1 MVEGSSPPPVD
12 MSHVDP
18 GLQPILI
25 ALLFGFPAAA
35 LIVLIVRFWRKA
47 SEKRLGGGRCSSVR
61 YANLSRC

>member
-1 MVEGSSPPPVD
+1 MVEASSPPPVD
-12 MSHVDP
+12 LTQVDP
-18 GLQPILI
+18 GLQPLLI
-25 ALLFGFPAAA
+25 GLLFGFPAAA

>member
-1 MVEGSSPPPVD
+1 MVEAFSPPPVG
-12 MSHVDP
+12 MSPVDP

-25 ALLFGFPAAA
+25 ALLFGFPALA

-61 YANLSRC
+61 YTNLSKC